1 MPLGIYPCYH
11 SRALF
16 LFLPMLTSS
25 PRLGKYVS
33 AMLKVK
39 SSPQALEILSLYR
52 LSSQCHCGF
61 SVPLLSADFL

>member
-33 AMLKVK
+33 AMPVK
-39 SSPQALEILSLYR
+39 SSQALEILSLYR